1 MAKRDYYDVL
11 EVGRGAS
18 TDEIKKAYRKKAI
31 QFHPDKNPG
40 DKSAEEKF
48 KEAAEAY
55 EVLSDAD
62 KKARYDRFGHAGM
75 GGAAGGG
82 ASYGGNM
89 NMDDIFDQ
97 FGDIFGE
104 AFGFG
109 GGRSRGGNGGGR
121 PVHRGTNIRIKLKL
135 TLEEIA
141 TGVTKK
147 VKVNKYVSCDACK
160 GSGAKNG
167 NFKNCTTCNGQGR
180 VSRVT
185 ETFLGRMQT
194 SQTCPSCGGEG
205 RTIAD
210 KCTKCYGDGV
220 VRSEEVIDLKI
231 PAGVAEGMQLNVQ
244 GKGNAGPRN
253 GMPGDLLVVIEE
265 QEHEYFIRDG
275 ENIHYNLNVN
285 FADAALGTEVEVP
298 TLNGKAKI
306 KITPGTQSGK
316 VLKLK
321 GKGLPSVQ
329 GYPVG
334 DQLVMVYV
342 WTPQQLNKEEKQ
354 LLEKLRDMPN
364 FNPGEG
370 EQGKGFFSRMKDMF
384 E

>member
-1 MAKRDYYDVL
+1 MAKRDYYEVL
-11 EVGRGAS
+11 EVTRTAS
-18 TDEIKKAYRKKAI
+18 TEEIKKAYRKKAI

-40 DKSAEEKF
+40 DKTAEDKF

-55 EVLSDAD
+55 EVLSDGD

-75 GGAAGGG
+75 GGAASGG
-82 ASYGGNM
+82 SYGGSM

-109 GGRSRGGNGGGR
+109 GARARGGNGGGR

-147 VKVNKYVSCDACK
+147 VKVNKYVSCDTCK

-167 NFKNCTTCNGQGR
+167 NYKNCTTCNGQGR
-180 VSRVT
+180 VTRVT

-194 SQTCPSCGGEG
+194 AQTCPSCGGEG
-205 RTIAD
+205 RTISE
-210 KCTKCYGDGV
+210 KCNKCYGDGV
-220 VRSEEVIDLKI
+220 VRSEEVIELKI

-285 FADAALGTEVEVP
+285 IADAALGAEVEVP

-306 KITPGTQSGK
+306 KIAPGTQSGK

-329 GYPVG
+329 GYQTG

-342 WTPQQLNKEEKQ
+342 WTPQHLSKEEKQ
-354 LLEKLRDMPN
+354 LLEKLRAMPN